1 MTTAV
6 VSPDQAAVDGLARI
20 WRDPVAAA
28 ERLFGFSAW
37 SKQREIF
44 EAIRDHDRVAVRSA
58 HGVGKTATAARIVLL
73 FLLSHPGARVIT
85 TAPTWTQVEL
95 LLWKEIRSAWRRVY
109 GARIDLGG
117 VQTSIEVQCQ
127 TTKLELR
134 EDWFAIGL
142 STDTPERFQGHHAKD
157 LLLVVDEA
165 SGVDE
170 EIFSAAQ
177 GFLTAEGAKVLLI
190 GNPTRLSG
198 TFYQACQPGS
208 RWEKIHVSA
217 LDTPAFTGESVPA
230 DVMRA
235 LPSRKWVD
243 DMAHEHGEDSPTYLV
258 RVLGEFASLE
268 GRPFYDH
275 VERLKPHIVAPIA
288 KGWLRGVPRTNGKLA
303 FHPDAHGPISVWE
316 PRSPSGAYLISADT
330 AGGISEERQAAR
342 EAHEGD
348 YCAAYVV
355 DRRTGAHVAEFRQQ
369 TDADV
374 FAADLAR
381 LGWAYH
387 DAEGL
392 PAEIFV
398 EDNNAGLLTLSKLR
412 DEWRYPRIYHR
423 EDLDADSRGKR
434 TRTIGWH
441 TDQSTRPLILAQLGA
456 VIREQPKRL
465 RSDALL
471 GELRTFVWSKNGTRG
486 EADTGAHDD
495 LVMAAA
501 IGCQAFAMR
510 AVARVAE
517 PVEAK
522 TNLSVVELEALLAK
536 PARHGRTLREAALTR
551 T

>member
-1 MTTAV
+1 MNA
-6 VSPDQAAVDGLARI
+6 DQAAVDGLARI

-58 HGVGKTATAARIVLL
+58 HGVGKTATAARVVLL

-95 LLWKEIRSAWRRVY
+95 LLWKEIRSAWRRIY

-117 VQTSIEVQCQ
+117 VVTTVEAQCS

-165 SGVDE
+165 SGVE
-170 EIFSAAQ
+170 EDIFDAAD
-177 GFLTAEGAKVLLI
+177 GFMTAEGAKVLLI

-198 TFYQACQPGS
+198 RFYQACQPGS
-208 RWEKIHVSA
+208 RWRKIHISA
-217 LDTPAFTGESVPA
+217 KDTPAFTGESVPA
-230 DVMRA
+230 SVLRA
-235 LPSRKWVD
+235 LPTRKWVD
-243 DMAHEHGEDSPTYLV
+243 DMASEHGEESPTFLV

-275 VERLKPHIVAPIA
+275 VERLKPHLVAPVGR
-288 KGWLRGVPRTNGKLA
+288 GWFRGVPRVNGELSYHA
-303 FHPDAHGPISVWE
+303 DQDGPIAVWE
-316 PRSPSGAYLISADT
+316 PPAQRGYLIAADV

-342 EAHEGD
+342 ANHEGD
-348 YCAAYVV
+348 YCAAYVL
-355 DRRTGAHVAEFRQQ
+355 DRRTGRHVAEFRQQ

-381 LGWAYH
+381 LGWTYR
-387 DAEGL
+387 DRQDL

-412 DEWRYPRIYHR
+412 DEWRYPRIFHR
-423 EDLDADSRGKR
+423 EVIDDQSRGKR
-434 TRTIGWH
+434 TRKIGWH
-441 TDQSTRPLILAQLGA
+441 TDVSTRPLILAQLGA
-456 VIREQPKRL
+456 VIREQPQRL
-465 RSDALL
+465 RSEALL

-486 EADTGAHDD
+486 EADVGAHDD

-510 AVARVAE
+510 ALAPLAEPRVVAE
-517 PVEAK
+517 V
-522 TNLSVVELEALLAK
+522 LSTDELEAWAMRLK
-536 PARHGRTLREAALTR
+536 PQKRSRSLREAAIR